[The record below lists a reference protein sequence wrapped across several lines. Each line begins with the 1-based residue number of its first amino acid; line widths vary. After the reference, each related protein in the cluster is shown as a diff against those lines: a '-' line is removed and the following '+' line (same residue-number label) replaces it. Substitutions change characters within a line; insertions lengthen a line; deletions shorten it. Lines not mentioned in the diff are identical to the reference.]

1 MAMYEA
7 KETGRDRSALYA
19 GGGRARME
27 VRLGWAER
35 IRRALDEDGFTVHAQ
50 PILDLSAGAVTRY
63 ELLLRLAD
71 ATGALRRPA
80 LFLPI
85 AERFDLL
92 RAIDLWITR
101 RAISLLAGRGPGDA
115 LLLQVNLSG
124 LTVGD
129 EGFVELIERE
139 CAAAGVA
146 PADLTFEITETADH
160 QPRRRAPLRERSAR
174 PRLRRGPRRLRP
186 RLQLRLLPA
195 PPSDRPR
202 QDRRRVHQRPGANP
216 PTSSWSAPWW
226 RWRTVSGCGCSRS
239 S

>member
-1 MAMYEA
+1 
-7 KETGRDRSALYA
+7 
-19 GGGRARME
+19 
-27 VRLGWAER
+27 
-35 IRRALDEDGFTVHAQ
+35 
-50 PILDLSAGAVTRY
+50 VTRY

-85 AERFDLL
+85 AERFNLL

-146 PADLTFEITETADH
+146 PADLTFEITETAAITNLEDA
-160 QPRRRAPLRERSAR
+160 RRFASALRALGCGVALDDFGRGFSSVYYLRHLPIDLVKIDGEFISDLAR
-174 PRLRRGPRRLRP
+174 E
-186 RLQLRLLPA
+186 
-195 PPSDRPR
+195 PSDQLVVR
-202 QDRRRVHQRPGANP
+202 
-216 PTSSWSAPWW
+216 SWW